1 LEYRLLAVAEYGIDA
16 LEGDEDGDDEGTEMV
31 VHHENGH
38 PLDNRPENLQLMEKK
53 EHDDLHTSDNSE
65 FIIENGEAKLVEN
78 PDDDARRAV
87 EEWWDEADE
96 ITVEDVEAD
105 AEAHVGRQGV

>member
-1 LEYRLLAVAEYGIDA
+1 MEYRLLAVAEYGIDA

-65 FIIENGEAKLVEN
+65 SIIENGEAKLVEN